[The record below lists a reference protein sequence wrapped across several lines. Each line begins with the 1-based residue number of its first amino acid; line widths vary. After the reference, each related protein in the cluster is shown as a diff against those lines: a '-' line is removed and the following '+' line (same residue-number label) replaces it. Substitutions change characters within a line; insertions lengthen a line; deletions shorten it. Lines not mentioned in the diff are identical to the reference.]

1 MEPAFYPIIC
11 ITCEKIL
18 NRPVLLPCGHSI
30 CQVHVDEAKSEHR
43 DLIKCFSCTES
54 HAIPERGFTLIKNL
68 EALIENKIHSL
79 DLGEDYHKPYKLRSE
94 FERFIE
100 LFERIKNQPENRI
113 HDYISGVKNRID
125 LKREK
130 LKNEIDQTFLS
141 MIEKLDE
148 FENQCI
154 ANLDWFKLRF
164 DDNLDEKLNKWKITC
179 EQFKNDLR
187 SFEKCK
193 WTKVK
198 EEASLHIRE
207 VRSELYDMDEC
218 LFLNRLIEIRFPN
231 WGISEV
237 SDTIR

>member
-1 MEPAFYPIIC
+1 
-11 ITCEKIL
+11 
-18 NRPVLLPCGHSI
+18 
-30 CQVHVDEAKSEHR
+30 VDIRFVNEAKTSNR
-43 DLIKCFSCTES
+43 DLIKCYSCTES
-54 HAIPERGFTLIKNL
+54 HAIPERGFTSIKNL

-79 DLGEDYHKPYKLRSE
+79 DLGEDYQHPYNLRGE

-113 HDYISGVKNRID
+113 HDYISSVKNKID

-130 LKNEIDQTFLS
+130 LKNEIDQKFLS

-148 FENQCI
+148 FENECI
-154 ANLDWFKLRF
+154 ANVDWFKLRF
-164 DDNLDEKLNKWKITC
+164 DENLDEKLNKWKIKS
-179 EQFKNDLR
+179 EQLFNDLR

-193 WTKVK
+193 WKRVK
-198 EEASLHIRE
+198 EEASLHIKE
-207 VRSELYDMDEC
+207 VRSELYDMDES